1 MASDDPAQRRQIRI
15 LLADDDDTIVTIVQ
29 TALRLDGFEVVRTH
43 DGEEALRFGREQEFD
58 LVLLDVEMPL
68 LDGFAVCRELRADPR
83 LAALPIL
90 MLTAQRDREGLLTGF
105 AQGATDYLVKP
116 FEVAQL
122 RARVRTWLERS
133 ARWQAPDPPR
143 PSD

>member
-1 MASDDPAQRRQIRI
+1 MASDEPSGKRQIRI

-29 TALRLDGFEVVRTH
+29 TALRLDGFEVVCAR
-43 DGEEALRFGREQEFD
+43 DGEEALRLARELDLD

-68 LDGFAVCRELRADPR
+68 LDGFSVCRELRTDPR
-83 LAALPIL
+83 LKALPIL

-133 ARWQAPDPPR
+133 AQR
-143 PSD
+143 

>member
-1 MASDDPAQRRQIRI
+1 MASDEPSGKRQIRI

-29 TALRLDGFEVVRTH
+29 TALRLDGFEVVCAR
-43 DGEEALRFGREQEFD
+43 DGEEALRLARELDLD

-68 LDGFAVCRELRADPR
+68 LDGFSVCRELRADPR
-83 LAALPIL
+83 LKALPIL

-133 ARWQAPDPPR
+133 AQR
-143 PSD
+143 

>member
-1 MASDDPAQRRQIRI
+1 MATDDAVRRRQIRI

-29 TALRLDGFEVVRTH
+29 TALRLDGFEVVCAR
-43 DGEEALRFGREQEFD
+43 DGEEALRLAREQDLD

-68 LDGFAVCRELRADPR
+68 LDGFAVCRELRTVPR
-83 LAALPIL
+83 LASLPIL

-133 ARWQAPDPPR
+133 AQR
-143 PSD
+143 

>member
-1 MASDDPAQRRQIRI
+1 MPDEPSGKRQIRI

-29 TALRLDGFEVVRTH
+29 TALRLDGFEVVCAR
-43 DGEEALRFGREQEFD
+43 DGEEALRLARELDLD

-83 LAALPIL
+83 LETVPIL

-133 ARWQAPDPPR
+133 AQQ
-143 PSD
+143 

>member
-1 MASDDPAQRRQIRI
+1 MVSDEPIGRRQIRI

-29 TALRLDGFEVVRTH
+29 TALRLDGFEVVCAR
-43 DGEEALRFGREQEFD
+43 DGEEAVRLARELDLD

-68 LDGFAVCRELRADPR
+68 MDGFAVCRELRADPR
-83 LAALPIL
+83 LKSLPIL

-133 ARWQAPDPPR
+133 AQQ
-143 PSD
+143 

>member
-1 MASDDPAQRRQIRI
+1 MATDEPIRRRPIRI

-29 TALRLDGFEVVRTH
+29 TALRLDGFEVVCAR
-43 DGEEALRFGREQEFD
+43 DGEEALRLARELDLD
-58 LVLLDVEMPL
+58 LVLLDVEMPR
-68 LDGFAVCRELRADPR
+68 LDGFAVCREMRADPR
-83 LAALPIL
+83 LKALPIL
-90 MLTAQRDREGLLTGF
+90 MLTAQRDREGLGPGF

-133 ARWQAPDPPR
+133 ATP
-143 PSD
+143 